1 VRRAG
6 RLLAAALPAAMLA
19 LACRSGGG
27 SGARPPAPGPSPSFS
42 SSAARFQ
49 AGPRFFAVG
58 DQGTGSPDQHQVGRA
73 IRDKCR
79 AAGCDFGV
87 LLGDNFY
94 PDGVTSA
101 DDPQWKAKFEDPY
114 AELLAMG
121 VPFYPVLGNHDYA
134 DGADFSRGE
143 HQVAYGITHPLWRM
157 PAAHHVFEHG
167 NVLFAALDTMRL
179 DAGPREAEDEQQ
191 GLVEAASGSG
201 PRWVVALGHH
211 PYASN
216 GQNGDA
222 HRRLARF
229 LEREV
234 CGQADVYLSAHDHN
248 LQVLPPLPSCNTLQV
263 IAGGGGYATYTL
275 PGSHPAL
282 FQQQTLGFAYVAVEG
297 NHLRLEMIAPDGTVL
312 FRHEVVK

>member
-1 VRRAG
+1 MTRGAAALV
-6 RLLAAALPAAMLA
+6 LAAALALA
-19 LACRSGGG
+19 ACRSGGSG
-27 SGARPPAPGPSPSFS
+27 SPRPPAGGSPPGGHLE
-42 SSAARFQ
+42 

-79 AAGCDFGV
+79 ASRCDFGV
-87 LLGDNFY
+87 LLGNNFY

-101 DDPQWKAKFEDPY
+101 EDPQWKAKFEDPY

-134 DGADFSRGE
+134 DGADFSRGA
-143 HQVAYGITHPLWRM
+143 HQVAYGIGHPLWRM
-157 PAAHHVFEHG
+157 PATHHVFEHG

-191 GLVEAASGSG
+191 DLVEAASGSG

-222 HRRLARF
+222 RRRLARF

-234 CGQADVYLSAHDHN
+234 CGKADVYLSAHDHN
-248 LQVLPPLPSCNTLQV
+248 LQVLPPLPSCDTLQV

-275 PGSHPAL
+275 PGGHPSL
-282 FQQQTLGFAYVAVEG
+282 FQRQTLGFAYVAVDG
-297 NHLRLEMIAPDGTVL
+297 NRLRLEMIGPDGGTL
-312 FRHEVVK
+312 FTHELVK